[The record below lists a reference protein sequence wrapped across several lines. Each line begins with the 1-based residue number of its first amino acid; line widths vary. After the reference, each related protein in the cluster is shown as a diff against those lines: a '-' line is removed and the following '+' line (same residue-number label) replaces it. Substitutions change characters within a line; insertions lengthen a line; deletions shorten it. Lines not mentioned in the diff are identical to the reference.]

1 MKSFDPNGD
10 YAWKLLCARL
20 GRDPETS
27 EESDT
32 CSLRSAWK
40 AMVSYAAIINA
51 DNMVRAKF
59 ESECG

>member
-1 MKSFDPNGD
+1 MESFDPTGD

-20 GRDPETS
+20 GRDPGTS

-40 AMVSYAAIINA
+40 AMLAYARFDDALEE
-51 DNMVRAKF
+51 DGK
-59 ESECG
+59 